1 MRNSSSLLELAG
13 FTLDFFRPKIV
24 RWSCRGRA
32 GGWGGWASKDTQ
44 VPPSLLGR
52 PLHLSNAHPSSA
64 QTSAMPCYL
73 PLWSLVPQEE
83 VGGKASLSSG
93 LGCRQRKLPR
103 ALAVSGVA
111 GKARERMGGSPVCS
125 TTSSPQERSS
135 SPTHVL
141 SDPSLDSHSADSL
154 SFSPL
159 QLGAQD
165 SLSMG
170 GETVGTATTT
180 PPQPFSRECGPPTMR
195 APGLGRAGPDQS
207 SQAGAP
213 LPLTLRLWTD

>member
-13 FTLDFFRPKIV
+13 FALDFFRPKIV
-24 RWSCRGRA
+24 RWSCRS
-32 GGWGGWASKDTQ
+32 GGWWEGRWASKDTQ

-64 QTSAMPCYL
+64 QTSTRLCYL

-83 VGGKASLSSG
+83 VGGEASLSRG
-93 LGCRQRKLPR
+93 LGCCQRKLPR
-103 ALAVSGVA
+103 AFAVSGVA

-141 SDPSLDSHSADSL
+141 SDPFLDSHSADSL

-159 QLGAQD
+159 QLGTQD

-170 GETVGTATTT
+170 GDTVGTATTT
-180 PPQPFSRECGPPTMR
+180 PPQPFSRECGLPTMR
-195 APGLGRAGPDQS
+195 ASGLLESRARPEQPGWGS
-207 SQAGAP
+207 S
-213 LPLTLRLWTD
+213 TLDPQTLD